1 MQSWF
6 CYQNYFDQKYDRI
19 IFIAIIFFIQNRQH
33 SSFLWN
39 EIKNIVFHILDVG
52 TLLAFD
58 NENFITTCK
67 FDDGQYLKKQTLRII
82 IFIEMIEA

>member
-1 MQSWF
+1 M
-6 CYQNYFDQKYDRI
+6 K
-19 IFIAIIFFIQNRQH
+19 
-33 SSFLWN
+33 WN
-39 EIKNIVFHILDVG
+39 KNIVFYILDVG